1 MDCIFSKDS
10 CNDTAS
16 SYVYNVFA
24 LLNCQSCAC
33 FVLRKVCFCLIQLF
47 GVVQHEDAENIGY
60 VIPTPVMEHFI
71 NDYERNGQYTAFP
84 ALGIEWQK
92 MESPFMRKALGMQ
105 VGVLIV
111 CLCALCGDMSDPQ

>member
-1 MDCIFSKDS
+1 MLTALILCIS
-10 CNDTAS
+10 CLHTTAAAP
-16 SYVYNVFA
+16 A
-24 LLNCQSCAC
+24 LITLLCA
-33 FVLRKVCFCLIQLF
+33 
-47 GVVQHEDAENIGY
+47 VQHEDAENIGY

-105 VGVLIV
+105 VGASTI
-111 CLCALCGDMSDPQ
+111 CPCAFRISI